1 MTHYSEVTPLNTEK
15 KLNHFR
21 EISIQAADSQSSDIL
36 DKYKAGLDEIF
47 DNHRKEAET
56 AAQSALETKK
66 AIIRKNIKK
75 EVADTEAALKREVT
89 LKANSYKEQLFK
101 EVELKLSDFRKTGDY
116 FNLLTALINDCQN
129 IADGD
134 EMEVYIDEDD
144 SDLKNSLSDASDADI
159 KINDFK
165 FGGGIRAVIPSK
177 NILIDE
183 TFETKISEIK
193 DDYRINC

>member
-1 MTHYSEVTPLNTEK
+1 MNTEK
-15 KLNHFR
+15 NLNHFR

-47 DNHRKEAET
+47 DNHQKEAE
-56 AAQSALETKK
+56 AAAKSTLETKK
-66 AIIRKNIKK
+66 TIIRKNIKK
-75 EVADTEAALKREVT
+75 EVSDTEAELKREVT
-89 LKANSYKEQLFK
+89 LKANSYKEQLFN
-101 EVELKLSDFRKTGDY
+101 EVELKLSGFRKTKDY
-116 FNLLTALINDCQN
+116 VNLLVSLINDCKK

-134 EMEVYIDEDD
+134 KIQIYIDEDD
-144 SDLKNSLSDASDADI
+144 SDLKDTLSDASENDI
-159 KINDFK
+159 QINNFK

-183 TFETKISEIK
+183 TFETKLSEIK

>member
-1 MTHYSEVTPLNTEK
+1 MNTEK

-47 DNHRKEAET
+47 DNHQKEAE
-56 AAQSALETKK
+56 AAAKSTLEAKK
-66 AIIRKNIKK
+66 TIIRKNSKK
-75 EVADTEAALKREVT
+75 EVSDTEAELKREVT
-89 LKANSYKEQLFK
+89 LKANSYKEQLFN
-101 EVELKLSDFRKTGDY
+101 EVELKLSGFRKTKDY
-116 FNLLTALINDCQN
+116 VNLLVSLINDCKK

-134 EMEVYIDEDD
+134 EIQIYIDEDD
-144 SDLKNSLSDASDADI
+144 SDLKDTLSDASENDI
-159 KINDFK
+159 QVNDFK

-183 TFETKISEIK
+183 TFETKLSEIK